1 MALTKTEK
9 EIVKSKFNEYKKLI
23 YDTGA
28 PRKKVVEI
36 LQSQFGK
43 TPLSDIYESIG
54 KNKDKFK
61 GGVPGSA
68 DAFFRKEM
76 KEADKF
82 LKDTKRKS
90 QEAKYDKNTS
100 DGFKRKGPRG
110 DRTKRYSNS
119 VRIIE

>member
-1 MALTKTEK
+1 MSLTKTEK
-9 EIVKSKFNEYKKLI
+9 ETIKSKFNKYKKLV

-36 LQSQFGK
+36 LQNQFGK
-43 TPLSDIYESIG
+43 NPLSNIYEDIG
-54 KNKDKFK
+54 KKKDKFK
-61 GGVPGSA
+61 GGVPGAA

-82 LKDTKRKS
+82 LKDIKRGTG
-90 QEAKYDKNTS
+90 AFKYDEKT
-100 DGFKRKGPRG
+100 DDFKRKGPRG